1 MKTYFSNKLWSAES
15 ILRTCESEFCL
26 CCQWLP
32 SNVPAKARMTTY
44 RQEIKISEC
53 YVVNNSLNHQKQFLF
68 TAVTLLIVSKGC
80 KAVSVI
86 LVIISNAIITMV
98 LQVSVG
104 YDVMDPVC
112 SLKRDRPV
120 PQIFALCVKNIQK
133 KDPQTWWNRKENIAR
148 GIPNKEKISRYWEQ
162 MYYWPYWISGAYLE
176 GAEPAPP

>member
-1 MKTYFSNKLWSAES
+1 
-15 ILRTCESEFCL
+15 
-26 CCQWLP
+26 
-32 SNVPAKARMTTY
+32 MTTY

-133 KDPQTWWNRKENIAR
+133 KRSTNLVKQERKHCKRHPKQGENFEILRTDVLLTVLNIR
-148 GIPNKEKISRYWEQ
+148 GVFRGGRTGVPLNSANIS
-162 MYYWPYWISGAYLE
+162 MKV
-176 GAEPAPP
+176 